1 MKKYNTLILSIL
13 FFIISFI
20 KNWYSDELFDK
31 FFLLALVPSII
42 LIVLFNVILIK
53 SIIQIDKRKEY
64 INVISIII
72 LLISIIFFF
81 FPYREVKTKYEL
93 DKYEP
98 ERLQIIKM
106 IEKRQLKPKDEL
118 GNISLPNKYKKYSI
132 SDEVFLYQNNEKGQ
146 VVGFWVFRGMLSGST
161 ELIYSTGGKK
171 LIKANE
177 TNHRI
182 TKIKKL
188 KDKWYYVETDY

>member
-1 MKKYNTLILSIL
+1 M
-13 FFIISFI
+13 
-20 KNWYSDELFDK
+20 
-31 FFLLALVPSII
+31 
-42 LIVLFNVILIK
+42 
-53 SIIQIDKRKEY
+53 
-64 INVISIII
+64 
-72 LLISIIFFF
+72 LISIIFFF
-81 FPYREVKTKYEL
+81 FPYREVKTRYEL

-106 IEKRQLKPKDEL
+106 IEKGQLKPKDEI

-161 ELIYSTGGKK
+161 ELIYSSGGKK
-171 LIKANE
+171 LIKTNE

>member
-31 FFLLALVPSII
+31 FFLLALLPSII

-106 IEKRQLKPKDEL
+106 IEKGQLKSNDEI
-118 GNISLPNKYKKYSI
+118 GNISLPNNYKKYSI
-132 SDEVFLYQNNEKGQ
+132 SGEVFLYQNNEKGQ

>member
-20 KNWYSDELFDK
+20 KNWYSDELFDN

-106 IEKRQLKPKDEL
+106 IEKGQLKPKDEL

>member
-1 MKKYNTLILSIL
+1 MLGGVILKKYNTLILSIL

-81 FPYREVKTKYEL
+81 FPYREVKTRYEL

-106 IEKRQLKPKDEL
+106 IEKGQLKPKDEI

-132 SDEVFLYQNNEKGQ
+132 SDEVFY
-146 VVGFWVFRGMLSGST
+146 
-161 ELIYSTGGKK
+161 
-171 LIKANE
+171 IK
-177 TNHRI
+177 TMKR
-182 TKIKKL
+182 
-188 KDKWYYVETDY
+188 DK

>member
-20 KNWYSDELFDK
+20 KNWYCDELFDK

-42 LIVLFNVILIK
+42 LMVLFNVILIK
-53 SIIQIDKRKEY
+53 SIIQINKRKEY

-106 IEKRQLKPKDEL
+106 IEKGQLKPNDEI

-161 ELIYSTGGKK
+161 ELIYSTGGKE